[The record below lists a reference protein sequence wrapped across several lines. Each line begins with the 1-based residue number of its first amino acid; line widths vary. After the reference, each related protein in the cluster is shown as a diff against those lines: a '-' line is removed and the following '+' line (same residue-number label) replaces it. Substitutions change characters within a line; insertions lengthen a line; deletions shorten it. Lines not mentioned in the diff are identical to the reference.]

1 MPTGALGVGAAR
13 TPRVARKS
21 SWNWIQTVWQAS
33 RSWPSTRP
41 GAGGRQQRQRG
52 EQGIVADGVSRVWA

>member
-1 MPTGALGVGAAR
+1 M
-13 TPRVARKS
+13 ARKS

-41 GAGGRQQRQRG
+41 GAGGRQQRQRV